1 MSWKDSKKYTFV
13 QYARKVEKAVDNMID
28 SWDMDTLTNYA
39 FQEQLEYFLESAEE
53 EEVNELLKELG

>member
-1 MSWKDSKKYTFV
+1 MSWKDRKKYTFV

-53 EEVNELLKELG
+53 EEVNELLKEFG

>member
-39 FQEQLEYFLESAEE
+39 FQEQLEYFLERA
-53 EEVNELLKELG
+53 